1 MLFESF
7 LFPIIGAILSISV
20 GVVGYIMKNI
30 LRRLE
35 SLERVQAM
43 TDPQVRQLISD
54 KLDPIKEDLSE
65 IKQKLDYI
73 FDLLFSK
80 HKKF

>member
-7 LFPIIGAILSISV
+7 LVPIIGAILSISV